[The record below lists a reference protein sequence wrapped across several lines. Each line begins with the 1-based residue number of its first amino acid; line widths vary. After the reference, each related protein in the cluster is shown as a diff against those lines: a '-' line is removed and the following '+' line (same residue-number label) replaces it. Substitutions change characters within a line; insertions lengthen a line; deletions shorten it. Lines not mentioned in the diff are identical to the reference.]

1 MRVFSSDLEHT
12 RVYFLLLT
20 PDTCHGRSDAYILN
34 FAPHDRYRMFEPN
47 MDEYLDEEIDSL
59 KQSFEQSCKEWEKKV
74 SSFHPNLRAQ
84 SPELILDTQY
94 TQTSLHTD
102 APPSLATTQPAFLAS
117 SSPAR
122 LKSNV
127 VSTFTNL
134 LLIPVSIVP
143 RTVETVSGAAVH
155 GIAMLDPRRWGGA
168 GQVNESATIEG
179 YTRGT
184 DSDNVVLWEDEDHPD
199 PTDEQSDDTARPAT
213 TSSSPQPPPLYS
225 YDNLQLLL
233 SLDVTLDLIHTA
245 RESLKRLEIFA
256 NYPGTYGTRVRETIE
271 EVAGELLGVLGER
284 HVRNGFEVCVVV
296 VLSAVN
302 GLISPGSAIL
312 AP

>member
-1 MRVFSSDLEHT
+1 M
-12 RVYFLLLT
+12 
-20 PDTCHGRSDAYILN
+20 
-34 FAPHDRYRMFEPN
+34 
-47 MDEYLDEEIDSL
+47 
-59 KQSFEQSCKEWEKKV
+59 
-74 SSFHPNLRAQ
+74 AQ
-84 SPELILDTQY
+84 
-94 TQTSLHTD
+94 
-102 APPSLATTQPAFLAS
+102 QPTFLAS
-117 SSPAR
+117 SSPAH

-127 VSTFTNL
+127 LSTFTNL

-168 GQVNESATIEG
+168 GQVNGNGMREG

-184 DSDNVVLWEDEDHPD
+184 ENTNVVLWEDDDHPD
-199 PTDEQSDDTARPAT
+199 ATSEQGDDTVAPVT
-213 TSSSPQPPPLYS
+213 GSSSPQPPRLHS

-256 NYPGTYGTRVRETIE
+256 NYPRTYGVRVCETIE

-284 HVRNGFEVCVVV
+284 HVRNGFEV
-296 VLSAVN
+296 
-302 GLISPGSAIL
+302 
-312 AP
+312 